1 MAEWFGFEME
11 EFEFEGARAS
21 LVLPKGER
29 NGKWLLKTEYRDAFP
44 NFEIEMVKRG
54 WCIAYHDNVT
64 RWSLDPEIIDKK
76 ARFCKYISET
86 YGLNTKCVP
95 VGMSCGGQM
104 AVQIAA
110 RYPEVVSCI
119 YIDAPVMNYLSC
131 PCGLGARSSF
141 GKGYIEFANAT
152 GMMIADLINYREHPI
167 DYADKLIADKIPVIM
182 VYGDAD
188 DIVPYAENGALLE
201 QKYKAA
207 GGIIEIY
214 SKAGCKHH
222 PHGLEDPTPI
232 INFVEKYA

>member
-1 MAEWFGFEME
+1 MAEWFGFEIE

-21 LVLPKGER
+21 IVFPKGEKC
-29 NGKWLLKTEYRDAFP
+29 GKWLLKTEYRDAFP

-64 RWSLDPEIIDKK
+64 RWSVDPEIIDKK

-86 YGLNTKCVP
+86 YNLNEKCVP

-104 AVQIAA
+104 AVQLAA
-110 RYPEVVSCI
+110 RYPELVSCI

-131 PCGLGARSSF
+131 PCGVGIATNRIYL
-141 GKGYIEFANAT
+141 EFVEKT
-152 GMMIADLINYREHPI
+152 GLTAADIINYRNHPI
-167 DYADKLIADKIPVIM
+167 DHAEKLIADNIPVIM

-188 DIVPYAENGALLE
+188 YIVPYAENGAILE

-207 GGIIEIY
+207 GGIIETY
-214 SKAGCKHH
+214 GKPGCAHH